1 MGWCRSGCVRVRR
14 FCKRRDR
21 KKNRVK
27 NRGRN
32 QERPRRRSLLPSR
45 AQRRSSLGSPVD
57 RRPGQI
63 RHSSCGLARG
73 RARGGDGARER
84 GRWAVGK
91 GCVSVRARRR
101 SFSLFTLFTYARG
114 HVTRRAPAQPD
125 PRARGPRP
133 GLLPVPRCGPLPH
146 RRIAGR
152 EMGGHNDGSARRRS
166 LAGVFVIVALALC
179 ARRAAAQS
187 GACSGAGSCLARAGD
202 R

>member
-152 EMGGHNDGSARRRS
+152 EMGGHNDGECTPALARRC
-166 LAGVFVIVALALC
+166 VC
-179 ARRAAAQS
+179 HRRAGPLCQAGGRAVRCVQWS
-187 GACSGAGSCLARAGD
+187 GVLPGSCRG
-202 R
+202 